1 MKFLRIALAL
11 PVIAM
16 MIAVAK
22 AAQYASVDAF
32 GAELGFGMASLIGAG
47 PVLAFY
53 YWVAVRFPKLNT
65 YGLSRG

>member
-1 MKFLRIALAL
+1 MRIALAH
-11 PVIAM
+11 PVIVM
-16 MIAVAK
+16 MIAIAK

-32 GAELGFGMASLIGAG
+32 GAELGFDLASLLGAG
-47 PVLAFY
+47 PVLVFY